1 MFSLTFFPDY
11 TRLFL
16 TRNLNTLFFLCGI
29 ILEKKGCEYYI
40 YRNVLSLCVEAPN
53 FNYMKYF
60 FK

>member
-1 MFSLTFFPDY
+1 M
-11 TRLFL
+11 

-40 YRNVLSLCVEAPN
+40 YRNVMSLCVEAPN